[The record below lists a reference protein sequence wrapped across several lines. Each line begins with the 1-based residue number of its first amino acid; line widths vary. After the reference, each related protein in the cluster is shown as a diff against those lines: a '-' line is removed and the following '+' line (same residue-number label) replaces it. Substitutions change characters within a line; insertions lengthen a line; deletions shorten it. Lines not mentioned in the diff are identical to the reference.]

1 MIAIE
6 IKRSKSYLM
15 TMKNNDKTSI
25 VFLGSGPVAAKS
37 LELIQEYFS
46 VEAVITKPTTERE
59 MSAVANKSPV
69 RTVSTK
75 KELDTLIDSSSFKSK
90 VGVLI
95 DFGIIVSQHTIDSF
109 KKGIVNSHF
118 SLLPELRG
126 ADPISFAILEGK
138 QKTGVSLM
146 MLVEAMD
153 EGPLL
158 AQAELELTG
167 KETGPS
173 LTADLIELSAKSLE
187 TVLPLWIEGEIDAG
201 TQEDVTLLASKKA
214 TYTRKLTKSD
224 GVINWSK
231 SATEIDREIRA
242 FIDWPKSR
250 ATIGDV
256 ECVITEA
263 HVVPT
268 NFGDPGDIEKS
279 LIEDKILAIQA
290 GDGYLCIDGIKPAGK
305 KEMDAVGF
313 LNGYRSRLNL

>member
-1 MIAIE
+1 
-6 IKRSKSYLM
+6 
-15 TMKNNDKTSI
+15 
-25 VFLGSGPVAAKS
+25 
-37 LELIQEYFS
+37 
-46 VEAVITKPTTERE
+46 
-59 MSAVANKSPV
+59 
-69 RTVSTK
+69 
-75 KELDTLIDSSSFKSK
+75 
-90 VGVLI
+90 LI

-158 AQAELELTG
+158 AQGEIEVEVE
-167 KETGPS
+167 ETGPS
-173 LTADLIELSAKSLE
+173 LTDKLIELSAKSLE
-187 TVLPLWIEGEIDAG
+187 EVLPLWAAGDIDAAP
-201 TQEDVTLLASKKA
+201 QEDVSILETKLA
-214 TYTRKLTKSD
+214 TYTRKLTKAD
-224 GVINWSK
+224 GVIDWSK
-231 SATEIDREIRA
+231 PAVQIDREVRT
-242 FIDWPKSR
+242 FIEWPKSR

-256 ECVITEA
+256 DCVVTKA

-305 KEMDAVGF
+305 KEMDAAGF

>member
-1 MIAIE
+1 
-6 IKRSKSYLM
+6 M

-146 MLVEAMD
+146 LLVEAMD

-158 AQAELELTG
+158 AQSELELTG
-167 KETGPS
+167 EETGPS

-187 TVLPLWIEGEIDAG
+187 AVLPLWIAGDIDAG
-201 TQEDVTLLASKKA
+201 AQEDVTLLASKEA
-214 TYTRKLTKSD
+214 TYTRKLSKMD
-224 GVINWSK
+224 GIIDWSK
-231 SATEIDREIRA
+231 PAVQIDREVRT
-242 FIDWPKSR
+242 FIEWPKSR
-250 ATIGDV
+250 ATVGDV
-256 ECVITEA
+256 DCVITGVTVLDRSGLAGELFIYEKKLA
-263 HVVPT
+263 VYCGEQAIV
-268 NFGDPGDIEKS
+268 IER
-279 LIEDKILAIQA
+279 
-290 GDGYLCIDGIKPAGK
+290 IKPAGK
-305 KEMDAVGF
+305 KEMDSAGF